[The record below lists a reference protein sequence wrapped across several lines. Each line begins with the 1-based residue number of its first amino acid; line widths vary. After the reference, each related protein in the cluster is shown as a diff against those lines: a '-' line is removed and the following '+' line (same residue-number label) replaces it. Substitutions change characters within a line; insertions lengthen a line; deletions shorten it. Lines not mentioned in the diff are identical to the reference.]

1 LSRRPL
7 PDRRTVDKA
16 LQSTRKN
23 QVRFKERSELLDY
36 LLEVSSAITATL
48 DLDQLLANV
57 AEIVQKVLPYDL
69 FAILLYNDRRRDLR
83 IRYAVGHR
91 DEVVSN
97 LAIPVGEGITGAA
110 AATREAILVA
120 DVRNDPR
127 YLNTVDAVRTE
138 MAVPMTGRG
147 KLVGVIDLQSTRVNA
162 YTRYDRALLRL
173 IATRVGTA
181 IDNARL
187 YRRVERQNRTMK
199 TLANISREFS
209 SILDLSELLSKI
221 ASTMR
226 DLMDYDA
233 FSILSVDRDAKAL
246 KHLFSIRYDERVNID
261 NVPLGRGITGA
272 AAESR
277 EVVRVHDTN
286 KDARYIASHPDV
298 RSEVAVPLV
307 VQDRVVGVMDLESNR
322 VGYFSDDHV
331 RTLTL
336 LAPQVA
342 SSVENARLYAE
353 LTQRERRMEED
364 LEAARELQRVL
375 VPDSQPEIEGLEA
388 AVRLR
393 PAREISG
400 DIYDIFE
407 QKGRQTVIAM
417 GDVSGKGAAAALY
430 GGLMSGLLRTLAP
443 RRPRP
448 ADLMRA
454 LNDALVER
462 RVEARYVTLSLLLWD
477 PATRRIV
484 MAAAGS
490 LPPMICRGADIL
502 KIRVEGVPLGLLD
515 AREYE
520 EITFQ
525 AEAGDTIVLYSD
537 GITDHLNPAGQE
549 FGRSRLAHVVRN
561 HCTLGADDLIL
572 EIFRQ
577 LDAFST
583 TAFDDQ
589 SVFVMK
595 VK

>member
-1 LSRRPL
+1 MLG
-7 PDRRTVDKA
+7 
-16 LQSTRKN
+16 TRKAA
-23 QVRFKERSELLDY
+23 VRFQERSELLDF
-36 LLEVSSAITATL
+36 LLEVSAAITLTL

-57 AEIVQKVLPYDL
+57 AEIVQRVLPYDL
-69 FAILLYNDRRRDLR
+69 FAILLYNERLRDLR

-91 DEVVSN
+91 DDVVRN
-97 LAIPVGEGITGAA
+97 LSIAIGEGITGAA
-110 AATREAILVA
+110 AASREPVLVG

-138 MAVPMTGRG
+138 LAVPMTARG
-147 KLVGVIDLQSTRVNA
+147 KLVGVIDLQATRVKA
-162 YTRYDRALLRL
+162 YNEYDRALMRL
-173 IATRVGTA
+173 IAARVATA

-187 YRRVERQNRTMK
+187 YRRVERQNRTLK
-199 TLANISREFS
+199 TLSNISREFS
-209 SILDLSELLSKI
+209 SILDLNELLGKI
-221 ASTMR
+221 ATTMR

-233 FSILSVDRDAKAL
+233 FSILSVDHQAKAL
-246 KHLFSIRYDERVNID
+246 KHLFSIRYDQRVDID
-261 NVPLGRGITGA
+261 NVPLGKGLTGA

-277 EVVRVHDTN
+277 QVVRVHDTA
-286 KDARYIASHPDV
+286 KDPRYICSHPDI

-336 LAPQVA
+336 LGPQVA
-342 SSVENARLYAE
+342 NSVENARLYAE
-353 LTQRERRMEED
+353 LAQRERRMEED
-364 LEAARELQRVL
+364 LEAARELQRIL
-375 VPDSQPEIEGLEA
+375 LPDARPEIAGLEA

-407 QKGRQTVIAM
+407 QRGGQTVIAM

-430 GGLMSGLLRTLAP
+430 GGLMSGLLRILAP

-448 ADLMRA
+448 ADLMVA
-454 LNDALVER
+454 LNDALVAR
-462 RVEARYVTLSLLLWD
+462 RVDGRYVTLGLLLWD
-477 PATRRIV
+477 ATTRRIV
-484 MAAAGS
+484 MANAGA
-490 LPPMICRGADIL
+490 LPPMICRGTEIL
-502 KIRVEGVPLGLLD
+502 KVRVEGVPLGMLD

-520 EITFQ
+520 EVAFQ

-537 GITDHLNPAGQE
+537 GITDHMSAEGSE
-549 FGRSRLAHVVRN
+549 FGRGRLAQIVRAN
-561 HCTLGADDLIL
+561 CKMPADDLIL
-572 EIFRQ
+572 EIFKE
-577 LDAFST
+577 LDNFST
-583 TAFDDQ
+583 VAFDDQ